1 MTDLQLF
8 EESSK
13 NETDPTVCQDE
24 NQIEISLSKNLGTEK
39 ELISQAQTLN
49 VTDFRKAVTAEIK
62 DKVGS
67 GKDNGC
73 TEFKSP
79 KNSFLVADR
88 SIETEKILLK
98 GTEGFDLHNADAH
111 LEVDNNRSSN
121 NIQSGV
127 TRHTN
132 QKKEVSEDEP
142 FERFRLLPGIQENA
156 TEKEITSS
164 DQTKAYLDSSLN
176 VEKNAVQCQK
186 YSLQESSNVM
196 LDDKQCKINQMQLLN
211 KKSECSL
218 SPFKQTSVFQQLC
231 NDTSERPEPTI
242 PSDTATNKPISSAA
256 FSENLKVLKN
266 LDKNVSIMPMLVKP
280 NSSPGERIM
289 RENLNEMHTS
299 QLKNC
304 LGYLENSAT
313 TSHLQAKN
321 ENIHT
326 SQAEDMKIAVP
337 MQTSTEIQFSN
348 KESQIDETQITNA
361 TKNDLFLFV
370 NVNERQH
377 SLLNNTEKTESLND
391 IVSGKI
397 YSEGQLEES
406 CSFHIKPSGDLV
418 NRSGRSAFDL
428 STSDKKTEKIPV
440 YVNFLDPSPWSKVNQ
455 TESQTLSTSTSS
467 IPLLK
472 ERPVGPSANK
482 NLVSVTLCKND
493 DGIRKDTGPGK
504 KTMFMFSLNL
514 NFYSLFLI
522 KGLFMFKMK
531 PLTYFLYLNLRY
543 SIHVYK

>member
-8 EESSK
+8 EKSSK
-13 NETDPTVCQDE
+13 NEIDPAISQDE
-24 NQIEISLSKNLGTEK
+24 NQSEISLSKALATEK
-39 ELISQAQTLN
+39 ELISQGQTLN
-49 VTDFRKAVTAEIK
+49 VTDFRKTVTSEIK
-62 DKVGS
+62 DKVDS

-79 KNSFLVADR
+79 NNSFLVADR
-88 SIETEKILLK
+88 SIETEKIRLER
-98 GTEGFDLHNADAH
+98 TEGFELHHADVH
-111 LEVDNNRSSN
+111 LEVENNRSSN
-121 NIQSGV
+121 NILSEMMAH
-127 TRHTN
+127 HTN
-132 QKKEVSEDEP
+132 QKKDVSEDEP
-142 FERFRLLPGIQENA
+142 FKRFRLLPVIQENV
-156 TEKEITSS
+156 TEKELKNS
-164 DQTKAYLDSSLN
+164 DQTKADLDSSLN
-176 VEKNAVQCQK
+176 VKKNAVQCQK

-211 KKSECSL
+211 KKSECSVL
-218 SPFKQTSVFQQLC
+218 PFKQTSVFQQIC
-231 NDTSERPEPTI
+231 SNTSEKPELTI
-242 PSDTATNKPISSAA
+242 PSDTATNHPSSAA

-266 LDKNVSIMPMLVKP
+266 SDKNVNIMPMLVKP
-280 NSSPGERIM
+280 NSSPSERTIWK
-289 RENLNEMHTS
+289 NLNEMHTS

-304 LGYLENSAT
+304 LGYLESAT
-313 TSHLQAKN
+313 TSHLQVKN
-321 ENIHT
+321 ETIHT
-326 SQAEDMKIAVP
+326 SQAKDMKTAVP

-348 KESQIDETQITNA
+348 KESQIDENQITDA

-377 SLLNNTEKTESLND
+377 SLLDNTEKTESLND

-455 TESQTLSTSTSS
+455 TKSQTPSTSTSS

-472 ERPVGPSANK
+472 ERPVGPSENK
-482 NLVSVTLCKND
+482 NMVSMTLCKND
-493 DGIRKDTGPGK
+493 DDDIRKDIGPGK
-504 KTMFMFSLNL
+504 KTMFMFS
-514 NFYSLFLI
+514 
-522 KGLFMFKMK
+522 FK
-531 PLTYFLYLNLRY
+531 
-543 SIHVYK
+543 I